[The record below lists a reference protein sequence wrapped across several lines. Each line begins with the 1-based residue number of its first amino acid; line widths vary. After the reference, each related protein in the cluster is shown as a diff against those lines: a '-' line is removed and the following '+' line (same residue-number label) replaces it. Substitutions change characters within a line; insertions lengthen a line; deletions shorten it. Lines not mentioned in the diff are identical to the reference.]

1 MSSLPCLNFLPFN
14 AGRTMK
20 AAKSSRIFFGTKK
33 KRLILV
39 SSILS
44 GMENHKFFRVDL
56 SSGSSFRSL
65 RSLRPLWSAIKSAI
79 AWTGLLARKKMQLR
93 SRKRTVGFDI
103 TAKSSRKPT
112 RSTRSTTPTDRTQAA
127 LLPKTRQLR
136 ARAADMLRVHRP
148 AHHYHAAD
156 PGSGGAFSRD
166 EGEEEEQEDDDDDD
180 DKEPEHEEAP
190 RSSLAAL
197 QLSAVRRASHKG
209 GSLPETVPR
218 RQETTRPT
226 HQTQSR
232 RISPPVGVVHLPDLL
247 VRTHPPAQE
256 GNASAAGNLQSVRA
270 SGAVSITDCPGT
282 RGTHALSLTA
292 AIRSGSAGRRARRS
306 SRTLARR
313 VQGAS

>member
-1 MSSLPCLNFLPFN
+1 MHYLHVYQ
-14 AGRTMK
+14 T
-20 AAKSSRIFFGTKK
+20 
-33 KRLILV
+33 
-39 SSILS
+39 
-44 GMENHKFFRVDL
+44 H
-56 SSGSSFRSL
+56 
-65 RSLRPLWSAIKSAI
+65 
-79 AWTGLLARKKMQLR
+79 Q
-93 SRKRTVGFDI
+93 
-103 TAKSSRKPT
+103 
-112 RSTRSTTPTDRTQAA
+112 TQAA

-180 DKEPEHEEAP
+180 DDKEPEHEEAL

-270 SGAVSITDCPGT
+270 QELF
-282 RGTHALSLTA
+282 LSPTA
-292 AIRSGSAGRRARRS
+292 
-306 SRTLARR
+306 LARG
-313 VQGAS
+313 VHMH